1 MKFAREIMPKESIT
15 THPPAPRAP
24 DENGSGCRVIAVVNQ
39 KGGVG
44 KTTTSVNLSACLAV
58 ANKQTLLV
66 DLDPQSNATSA
77 FGISTDDSVLYRA
90 LVLGESIAPE
100 QLHDTE
106 IKRLKIIPST
116 VDLVGAE
123 LELADVPKRTE
134 RLKAAL
140 ERHKKD
146 FRFIFVDCP
155 PSLSLLTLNALRAA
169 DEVLIPIQAE
179 YFALE
184 GLARLIKTVER
195 VRGSIHP
202 ELEMGGIVLTM
213 YDARTNLSRQVGEDL
228 RTHMRD
234 LVYRVAIPRSI
245 RLAEAPSHGRPIIAY
260 DISSSGAQAY
270 LAMASEFLSRAALRG
285 QK

>member
-1 MKFAREIMPKESIT
+1 MQEKTLP
-15 THPPAPRAP
+15 PPALTSGPR
-24 DENGSGCRVIAVVNQ
+24 ENNSPGCRVIAVVNQ

-44 KTTTSVNLSACLAV
+44 KTTTSVNLAACVAV
-58 ANKQTLLV
+58 ADKPTLLV

-77 FGISTDDSVLYRA
+77 FGISSDDSGLYRS
-90 LVLGESIAPE
+90 LVLGDPLARESI
-100 QLHDTE
+100 QDTE
-106 IKRLKIIPST
+106 IKRLKVIPSS

-123 LELADVPKRTE
+123 LELADVDDRTG
-134 RLKAAL
+134 RLKASL
-140 ERHKKD
+140 KPYKKY
-146 FRFIFVDCP
+146 FRYIFVDCP
-155 PSLSLLTLNALRAA
+155 PSLSLLTLNALKAA
-169 DEVLIPIQAE
+169 DEILIPIQAE

-202 ELEMGGIVLTM
+202 GLRIGGIVLTM

-228 RTHMRD
+228 RSHMPD
-234 LVYRVAIPRSI
+234 LVYRVAIPRSV

-270 LAMASEFLSRAALRG
+270 LAMAREFLTRTELKGRE
-285 QK
+285 

>member
-1 MKFAREIMPKESIT
+1 MSEEAAP
-15 THPPAPRAP
+15 THPSTSRVPV
-24 DENGSGCRVIAVVNQ
+24 ENDSGCRVIAVVNQ

-58 ANKQTLLV
+58 ADKQTLLV

-77 FGISTDDSVLYRA
+77 FGISTDDSILYRA
-90 LVLGESIAPE
+90 LVLGETITTE
-100 QLHDTE
+100 QLQDTE
-106 IKRLKIIPST
+106 IKRLKVIPST

-123 LELADVPKRTE
+123 LELADVPERTN
-134 RLKAAL
+134 RLKVAL
-140 ERHKKD
+140 EPHKKD

-169 DEVLIPIQAE
+169 DEILIPIQAE

-202 ELEMGGIVLTM
+202 NLEMGGIVLTM

-228 RTHMRD
+228 RTHMKD

-260 DISSSGAQAY
+260 DIYSSGAQAY
-270 LAMASEFLSRAALRG
+270 LAMASEFLSRAAMRG
-285 QK
+285 QT

>member
-1 MKFAREIMPKESIT
+1 MSEEAIT
-15 THPPAPRAP
+15 THPPTRKPP
-24 DENGSGCRVIAVVNQ
+24 DENSLGCRVIAVVNQ

-58 ANKQTLLV
+58 ADKQTLLV

-77 FGISTDDSVLYRA
+77 FGISTDDPALYRA
-90 LVLGESIAPE
+90 LVLGEPITPE
-100 QLHDTE
+100 HLHDTE

-123 LELADVPKRTE
+123 LELADVPNRTN
-134 RLKAAL
+134 RLKTAL
-140 ERHKKD
+140 EPHKNN

-169 DEVLIPIQAE
+169 DEILVPIQAE

-202 ELEMGGIVLTM
+202 DLEMGGIVLTM

-228 RTHMRD
+228 RAHMRE

-270 LAMASEFLSRAALRG
+270 LAMASEFLSRAAKRE